1 MQPQTSLTESAT
13 ELVGMPAPDT
23 NVTDLILSSA
33 GQDPQ
38 AAVYAVRNGAGGWL
52 DVRFDAFLEQVR
64 AVAAGLIARG
74 VRPGDRVALFS
85 ATSYEWA
92 VMDQA
97 VWFAGAVSVPIYE
110 TSSAAQVAHIL
121 ADSQTTLVG
130 VGSAEL
136 EARTGEAAAQAGV
149 EVSTFPMTSAGLRTL
164 AAAGSDV
171 DGAAV
176 EEARSRAGMQD
187 PASIVYTSG
196 TTGLPKGAI
205 ITHGNFA
212 AAAVNVLHFAADAI
226 GYRTRGAD
234 ARTLMFLPLAHV
246 LAHAVQV
253 ICLHA
258 RIQVA
263 HAPSPKTLREDL
275 ASFHPTWLLGVP
287 RVFEKLEAGIAAA
300 AEDGGKGFVYAA
312 AKRTAI
318 AWSRA
323 VEAEARGEGPG
334 PSRLLT
340 ARRALFDRLVYRT
353 VRRTLGGEV
362 GSFISGASA
371 LSPDLNHFF
380 RGMGLPVFEGY
391 GLTET
396 TAPAT
401 VNIPQACRV
410 GSVGLPVAGARV
422 RIAEDGEVLVAG
434 PIVFGGYWGQPEASA
449 EALTEDGFLRTG
461 DLGALDAD
469 GFLRITGRKKDVI
482 VTAGG
487 KNVYPAPLE
496 ETIREHRLVE
506 HVVVVGDDRP
516 YVGALI
522 VLDHEEL
529 TRWSLDRERSLT
541 LAEAATDP
549 QVLKTLQ
556 AAVDRANASVSR
568 AESIR
573 RIRVLDHPVTEATG
587 HVTQSQKLKRAQ
599 VIADFADEVD
609 ALYAE
614 H

>member
-1 MQPQTSLTESAT
+1 
-13 ELVGMPAPDT
+13 MPAPDT